1 MSESFFLQINKY
13 LLITYFQDCLNLCSS
28 IGQTLS
34 GWNIIFCILINSHAL
49 PENVNAS
56 ILAVIRGKPD
66 SLFFIP
72 YIISV
77 GHPTRYYLPTVCILG
92 MHVLVATSCLIL
104 RNILILCSHAPHC
117 CCLRP
122 AYGYE

>member
-1 MSESFFLQINKY
+1 MHFQKMSMQVSWSSCEGNLALYFSFPIY
-13 LLITYFQDCLNLCSS
+13 
-28 IGQTLS
+28 
-34 GWNIIFCILINSHAL
+34 IL
-49 PENVNAS
+49 
-56 ILAVIRGKPD
+56 
-66 SLFFIP
+66 
-72 YIISV
+72 SV

-104 RNILILCSHAPHC
+104 RNFLILCSHAPHC